1 MQASVVLDDIYL
13 PMVFSSLKLLQM
25 LRTLFGENEDLD
37 DAWVESNSELYEQLL
52 ELLRN
57 SGRK

>member
-1 MQASVVLDDIYL
+1 MVLDDIYL

-37 DAWVESNSELYEQLL
+37 DAWVESNSELYEQPTMT
-52 ELLRN
+52 
-57 SGRK
+57 KDA